1 MLWEEKNWINL
12 VMTFGIK
19 LLRILI
25 IRNIL
30 FFKRNQRRL
39 ILEKKNCN
47 DERVNGEIYRQY
59 QILHDVE
66 KSRI

>member
-1 MLWEEKNWINL
+1 
-12 VMTFGIK
+12 MTFGIK
-19 LLRILI
+19 LLR

-59 QILHDVE
+59 QVLHDVE